1 MIRKLCSAANQTRI
15 EQGLFRCRI
24 ERFRYRDIT
33 GGAAHGRGKA
43 KSGQCPK
50 ALFSLYERL
59 EVLGIELMPGIAGM
73 IHYDLSCHCQISFK
87 VLQPPEL
94 IPANFVPSG
103 KSPVT
108 RRQPYCSTGRACRE
122 RRLRFG
128 LSIPSY
134 LKQNPVMEN
143 QSDRP
148 VGFQGLVQWATTRPQ
163 AYATYFV
170 ALILIGGLSFYAG
183 TLKPKK
189 VPTAPPSAVSVPQG

>member
-1 MIRKLCSAANQTRI
+1 MIRKLYSAANQARI

-33 GGAAHGRGKA
+33 GGAAYRRGKA

-50 ALFSLYERL
+50 ALFSLYKRL

-108 RRQPYCSTGRACRE
+108 RRQPYRPTGRARPH
-122 RRLRFG
+122 RRVQFG
-128 LSIPSY
+128 PF
-134 LKQNPVMEN
+134 NPVLFE
-143 QSDRP
+143 
-148 VGFQGLVQWATTRPQ
+148 A
-163 AYATYFV
+163 
-170 ALILIGGLSFYAG
+170 
-183 TLKPKK
+183 KPRHGK
-189 VPTAPPSAVSVPQG
+189 SE

>member
-1 MIRKLCSAANQTRI
+1 MIRKLYSAANQARI
-15 EQGLFRCRI
+15 EQGLFRGRI

-33 GGAAHGRGKA
+33 GGAAYGCGKA

-50 ALFSLYERL
+50 ALFSLHERL

-108 RRQPYCSTGRACRE
+108 RR
-122 RRLRFG
+122 RRTAL
-128 LSIPSY
+128 P
-134 LKQNPVMEN
+134 
-143 QSDRP
+143 
-148 VGFQGLVQWATTRPQ
+148 ATPWRRR
-163 AYATYFV
+163 
-170 ALILIGGLSFYAG
+170 
-183 TLKPKK
+183 
-189 VPTAPPSAVSVPQG
+189 